1 MDKIDA
7 RKLTAEGRKV
17 LRQMVIRLR
26 KQSGPGLKELARVS
40 GVHPSTI
47 SGWLARARRQGEAS
61 LEERRRA
68 RPVGVG
74 RKLTMADE
82 QWLREHIVGRGPEQ
96 VKLPFAL
103 WSRPAIKALIRDRF
117 TFSLLSRGENRTPNG

>member
-26 KQSGPGLKELARVS
+26 TQSGLGRKELAQVS
-40 GVHPSTI
+40 GVHPGTI
-47 SGWLARARRQGEAS
+47 SGWLAKARRQSEAS
-61 LEERRRA
+61 LEERRRG

-82 QWLREHIVGRGPEQ
+82 QWLREHIVGRTPQ
-96 VKLPFAL
+96 QMKLPFAL
-103 WSRPAIKALIRDRF
+103 
-117 TFSLLSRGENRTPNG
+117 